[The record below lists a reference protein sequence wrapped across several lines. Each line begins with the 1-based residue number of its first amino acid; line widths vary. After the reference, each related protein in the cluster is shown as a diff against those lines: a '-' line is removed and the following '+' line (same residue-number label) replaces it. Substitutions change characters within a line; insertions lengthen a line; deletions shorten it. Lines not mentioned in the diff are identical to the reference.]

1 MSAVLGLLPLSGIV
15 FLVGV
20 FIGAI
25 GIGGVLLVPSL
36 TYLGGLGVH
45 IAVASCN
52 LSYLFTG
59 LIGGTLYARKGS
71 IRWSM
76 AGWLFAGAMPG
87 AYLGAATLSMLPGT
101 AIELIIGALIIFAG
115 VNALAKNAGDTST
128 RDSLSNLQLAIIGLA
143 TGFGSA
149 LTGTGGPLILV
160 PIMVWLELPVLTA
173 IGLSQVIQVPIALLA
188 TVGNVIHGEIDA
200 WLGVGLAVVLMVGVA
215 IGAHVAHR
223 LSARFLKR
231 IVAVTLIGVGILIIA
246 RIGYGFLGPG
256 AS

>member
-59 LIGGTLYARKGS
+59 LIGGMLYARKGS

-87 AYLGAATLSMLPGT
+87 AYLGAATLSLLPGT
-101 AIELIIGALIIFAG
+101 VIELIIGALIIFAG
-115 VNALAKNAGDTST
+115 VHALAKGAGDAPI
-128 RDSLSNLQLAIIGLA
+128 RESLGNPHLAVIGLV

-188 TVGNVIHGEIDA
+188 TVGNLVHGAIDL
-200 WLGVGLAVVLMVGVA
+200 WLGIGLAVVLMAGAAV
-215 IGAHVAHR
+215 GAHIAHR
-223 LSARFLKR
+223 VSAQLLKR

-246 RIGYGFLGPG
+246 RIGYGFLARG